1 MNTIEV
7 IIKPSAVTQLKNIQL
22 HDDNVIRI
30 QATFIGSCSI
40 FVEYHLS
47 ISKKR
52 EEDELF
58 DVEGIPV
65 VISKEAQKYLTQKII
80 LDYNPN
86 LGYKLS
92 SNEETYRYNL
102 QLVHEK

>member
-1 MNTIEV
+1 VNTIEV
-7 IIKPSAVTQLKNIQL
+7 IIKPSARAQLTTIPLQ
-22 HDDNVIRI
+22 DDKAIRI

-47 ISKKR
+47 ISKK
-52 EEDELF
+52 EEKDELF
-58 DVEGIPV
+58 NIEGIPV
-65 VISKEAQKYLTQKII
+65 VISKEAQKYLTERVI

-102 QLVHEK
+102 QLKNE

>member
-1 MNTIEV
+1 L
-7 IIKPSAVTQLKNIQL
+7 SNISFL
-22 HDDNVIRI
+22 DGMAIRI

-47 ISKKR
+47 ISKME

-58 DVEGIPV
+58 EIEGIPV
-65 VISKEAQKYLTQKII
+65 VISKEAQKHLTQTVI

-92 SNEETYRYNL
+92 SNEEIYRYNL
-102 QLVHEK
+102 QLTTEK